1 MKSAYLVLLAALVS
15 LPSIAQV
22 RVEAHPDQAA
32 LLASDD
38 PQLAANKQVVYD
50 FWRYALIGRDMEM
63 AQQFMHEDYIQHN
76 PNIPTGRAP
85 FLAFFGSMEQQP
97 VPDDIPGLV
106 SLTAEGGLV
115 TRSFVRECNER
126 RNGGETYAT
135 TGFDMF
141 RVTDGVITEH
151 WDYGTVGS
159 EGNPPDCADTQ

>member
-15 LPSIAQV
+15 LPSFAQV
-22 RVEAHPDQAA
+22 RVEPHPDQQA

-50 FWRYALIGRDMEM
+50 FWRYALIGRNMEM

-85 FLAFFGSMEQQP
+85 FVAFFGSMEQQP

-106 SLTAEGGLV
+106 SLTAEGDLV
-115 TRSFVRECNER
+115 TLSFVRECNDP
-126 RNGGETYAT
+126 RNEGETYT
-135 TGFDMF
+135 TTWFDMF

-151 WDYGTVGS
+151 WDYGTVGG
-159 EGNPPDCADTQ
+159 EGNPPDCMRVE